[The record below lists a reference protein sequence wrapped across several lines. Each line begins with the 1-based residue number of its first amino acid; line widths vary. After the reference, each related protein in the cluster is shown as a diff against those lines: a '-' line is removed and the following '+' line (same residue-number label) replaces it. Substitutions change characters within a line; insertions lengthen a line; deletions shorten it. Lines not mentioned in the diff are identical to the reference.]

1 MMMIE
6 VSVVPNARLISQC
19 TRSRKGLRNLPKN
32 VMEAE
37 FEESEWCAV
46 QTGFK
51 LQFLQLKGEL
61 PCEPLAKV
69 TGISSLKAVWI
80 QTQLRGSI

>member
-1 MMMIE
+1 MMMIQ
-6 VSVVPNARLISQC
+6 VSVVANGRFISQC
-19 TRSRKGLRNLPKN
+19 TRSVKEFRNLPKN
-32 VMEAE
+32 VMESE
-37 FEESEWCAV
+37 SEESEGCAV

-51 LQFLQLKGEL
+51 LFLQLKGEL

-69 TGISSLKAVWI
+69 TGISSLKAVCI